1 MRFARDLASLAG
13 VVDEAAYYAG
23 AIYPDSRYLTGVS
36 REQTHRI
43 DVPTFPFTN
52 DQTDFQKGWATHLL
66 YDDLAGARLKSFF
79 CVEEIGDFD
88 QRWMKTT
95 AAKVVE
101 ELYTCQTCPEVLEII
116 RGVEMRE
123 APLNESWKTLEVYYR
138 VQRDTYKKTPKTLE
152 DFHRV
157 HGLLSDEMIAV
168 LASEV
173 QALQKD
179 AEATKRIQFLYN
191 EVLSEIL

>member
-88 QRWMKTT
+88 QRWMKT
-95 AAKVVE
+95 
-101 ELYTCQTCPEVLEII
+101 
-116 RGVEMRE
+116 
-123 APLNESWKTLEVYYR
+123 
-138 VQRDTYKKTPKTLE
+138 
-152 DFHRV
+152 
-157 HGLLSDEMIAV
+157 IAV